1 VASDTS
7 LVFNLVAR
15 DRASETVGRMKE
27 KFTTAATAVSAG
39 VAGAFGV
46 GVAASLDMSAA
57 SGKLQAQLGIGPAKA
72 AELSKTAAKVYAQ
85 NWGESVGEVDDAVKG
100 VYQQIGDVSK
110 VKGGLQG
117 VTTDVMALAQTFDQD
132 LGGTTAAVGQM
143 IKTGLAKDA
152 GQALDILTKG
162 FQSGANKA
170 DDLLDTMNEYGTQ
183 FRKFGLDGQMATGL
197 LSQGLK
203 GGARDADLVADSIKE
218 FSIRAVDGST
228 TTAQGFKSLGL
239 NAQAMATQIGKGG
252 KDATAGLDT
261 VLDRLRGVEDPV
273 KRGQIAVK
281 LFGTQ
286 AEDLGQALFSLD
298 PSTAVQALGQ
308 VSGAADKMAKTVGDN
323 PGAALE
329 KFKRQAQLK
338 LAEISGHFISFATNN
353 QQYVKPLAMGLAAVA
368 GVILAIRAGQI
379 AWTAATTAWTAVT
392 TVATGVQWL
401 YNAAMSANP
410 ATLIVLG
417 LLALIAVIVV
427 IATKTTWF
435 QTIWHASWGAITAA
449 AKGTWNW
456 IKRNWPYILGVL
468 TGPIGLA
475 VVYVVKHWDSVVT
488 FFSRMPGRIG
498 RATRGMFDGIKSA
511 FRSSI
516 NWIIGRWNGLAFSI
530 PGVNTHIPGV
540 GSVGGFTLGTPNIPY
555 LAKGGHIL
563 GGGIATVGERGPERV
578 YLPTGATVAPLT
590 RGGMGGHLVV
600 EVRLPGESDLLRA
613 NRKLVRVYGRGDVSV
628 AFGTG

>member
-1 VASDTS
+1 MASDTS

-15 DRASETVGRMKE
+15 DRASETVGKMKE

-39 VAGAFGV
+39 VAGAFAV
-46 GVAASLDMSAA
+46 GVTASLDMSSA
-57 SGKLQAQLGIGPAKA
+57 SSKLQAQLGLGPAKA

-85 NWGESVGEVDDAVKG
+85 NWGESLGEVDEAVKG

-117 VTTDVMALAQTFDQD
+117 VTTDVLALAQTFDQD
-132 LGGTTAAVGQM
+132 LGGVTNAVGQM
-143 IKTGLAKDA
+143 LKTGLAKDA
-152 GQALDILTKG
+152 GEALDILTKG

-203 GGARDADLVADSIKE
+203 GGARDADLVADAIKE

-228 TTAQGFKSLGL
+228 TSAQGFKALGL
-239 NAQAMATQIGKGG
+239 NARAMGTQIGKGG

-273 KRGQIAVK
+273 KRGQIAVQ

-286 AEDLGQALFSLD
+286 AEDLGKALYSLD
-298 PSTAVQALGQ
+298 PSTAVQALGK
-308 VSGAADKMAKTVGDN
+308 VGGAADQMAKTVGNN
-323 PGAALE
+323 PASALE
-329 KFKRQAQLK
+329 SFKRQAQLK
-338 LAEISGHFISFATNN
+338 LAEISGHFITFAMNN
-353 QQYVKPLAMGLAAVA
+353 QQYIKPLAIGLGAVA
-368 GVILAIRAGQI
+368 AVILAIRLGQI

-401 YNAAMSANP
+401 YNAALAANP
-410 ATLIVLG
+410 ITLIVLG
-417 LLALIAVIVV
+417 ILALVAVTV
-427 IATKTTWF
+427 ILWKKNDAFRQFMQAAWSL
-435 QTIWHASWGAITAA
+435 IWGAIKT
-449 AKGTWNW
+449 GWNW
-456 IKRNWPYILGVL
+456 LKKNWPYILAIL
-468 TGPIGLA
+468 TGPVGLA
-475 VVYVVKHWDSVVT
+475 VLFIVKKGDSIVG
-488 FFSRMPGRIG
+488 FFTKMPGRIG
-498 RATRGMFDGIKSA
+498 KATHGMFDGVKSA

-540 GSVGGFTLGTPNIPY
+540 GRVGGFTLGTPNIPY
-555 LAKGGHIL
+555 LAKGGRIL
-563 GGGIATVGERGPERV
+563 GSGLAMVGERGPEQV

-590 RGGMGGHLVV
+590 RGGTGGHVVV
-600 EVRLPGESDLLRA
+600 EVRLPGEGDFMRIT
-613 NRKLVRVYGRGDVSV
+613 RKAVRVYGRGDVQI